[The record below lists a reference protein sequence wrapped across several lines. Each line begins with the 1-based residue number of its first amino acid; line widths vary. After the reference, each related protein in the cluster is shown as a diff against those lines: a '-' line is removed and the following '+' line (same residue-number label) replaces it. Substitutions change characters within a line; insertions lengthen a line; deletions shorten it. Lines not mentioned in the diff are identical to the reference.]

1 MDVAAPRSPKFGGAG
16 RQKVLPKNSGETENG
31 RIGCWT
37 FFGGSGSYNG
47 FFEAT
52 SAWKHLRA
60 PPLWRHPALSLWAL
74 EGDTYQVSIDLCQY
88 EAPEPNKV
96 YMAQT
101 VELLA
106 THEAFKEL
114 ARRCPGNH
122 PHMDFGRDFTSR
134 ARTWHATAFATAV
147 VQVVDKVKTNPYVAF
162 VTGDS
167 PGGELAQPAS
177 DDGADDVEGAQAI
190 TLRGA

>member
-1 MDVAAPRSPKFGGAG
+1 MEAPQS
-16 RQKVLPKNSGETENG
+16 S
-31 RIGCWT
+31 
-37 FFGGSGSYNG
+37 
-47 FFEAT
+47 
-52 SAWKHLRA
+52 
-60 PPLWRHPALSLWAL
+60 PLWRHPALNLRAL

-134 ARTWHATAFATAV
+134 ARTWHTTAFATAV
-147 VQVVDKVKTNPYVAF
+147 VQVVDKVKINPYVAF
-162 VTGDS
+162 VTGES

-190 TLRGA
+190 TFKGRVNEKVASTLRRIHQNLGTRRSRKVGFIGLVPQRWC